1 MPIPLAGAAILG
13 GAGLLSS
20 IFGGQA
26 QAAKDK
32 KQALQQIADTKL
44 KLGMEREEQ
53 ALQARQGSLQD
64 IINAYKLQMRK

>member
-1 MPIPLAGAAILG
+1 MPFDPISASILG
-13 GAGLLSS
+13 GASLVSSLL
-20 IFGGQA
+20 GGSA
-26 QAAKDK
+26 QAAREK